1 MGYYDNILNLISLVL
16 VLAIFFMVLFG
27 CQFRKYRKIEKFS
40 NNKESKKVNKEE
52 DDEEEKEETNEE
64 KEETNEE
71 SNEQTQKK
79 QIEKKTDKNNN
90 SDKPVLEGFEGQI
103 LDGLKNGSLTTND
116 MEQLIDKGTFTKEN
130 LENIIAY
137 VETFKNQFN

>member
-27 CQFRKYRKIEKFS
+27 CQFRKYRKIERFS

-52 DDEEEKEETNEE
+52 DDEEENEE
-64 KEETNEE
+64 INED
-71 SNEQTQKK
+71 SNEDSNKPTQKK
-79 QIEKKTDKNNN
+79 QIEKKPEEINN
-90 SDKPVLEGFEGQI
+90 SDKPPVLEGFEGQI
-103 LDGLKNGSLTTND
+103 LNGLKDGSITTND

-130 LENIIAY
+130 LEHIIDY
-137 VETFKNQFN
+137 VEKFKNQFN